1 MIETSYFVSRSVR
14 FALLLAVALGATTGS
29 ASAQTKR
36 ATFNGAIDFPTVYF
50 FRGIRQE
57 ADPKVTTFLAGDLGI
72 SLLAD
77 GSGGVKT
84 AGINVGT
91 WNALMTG
98 SSGSDGPQDGAF
110 YESDLYVGLTLGFG
124 GGVSFTPMFT
134 AYTSPNDMF
143 TTVKEISF
151 KAAHASKAA
160 PYALVAFEIGDDES
174 GQADGGQLGDG
185 KKGTYLELGIGPSW
199 PVAGGKATVGVS
211 IKLGLSLKDYYE
223 HPITGEDSKFG
234 YIDAGVLITVPF
246 AQKFNVHGGVNFLGL
261 GDTNAFFNGDE
272 DGDRSSW
279 VIASVGLG
287 VTF

>member
-1 MIETSYFVSRSVR
+1 LLRVSI
-14 FALLLAVALGATTGS
+14 AGATLLALTVTAE
-29 ASAQTKR
+29 AQTKQV
-36 ATFNGAIDFPTVYF
+36 TFIGSVDFPTIYF

-57 ADPKVTTFLAGDLGI
+57 ADPKFTTFVAGDVGI

-77 GSGGVKT
+77 GAGTVKT
-84 AGINVGT
+84 AGINLGT
-91 WNALMTG
+91 WNAFMTG

-110 YESDLYVGLTLGFG
+110 YESDLYAGVTLGFG
-124 GGVSFTPMFT
+124 AVSLTPMFT

-151 KAAHASKAA
+151 KVAHASRYA
-160 PYALVAFEIGDDES
+160 PYGLVAFEFGGDDS
-174 GQADGGQLGDG
+174 GQADGGQFGDG

-199 PVAGGKATVGVS
+199 AVADGKATVGVP

-223 HPITGEDSKFG
+223 HPLTGEDSKFG
-234 YIDAGVLITVPF
+234 YVDAGILVTVPF
-246 AQKFNVHGGVNFLGL
+246 AEKFNIHGGVNVLGL
-261 GDTNAFFNGDE
+261 GETNAFFNGDA